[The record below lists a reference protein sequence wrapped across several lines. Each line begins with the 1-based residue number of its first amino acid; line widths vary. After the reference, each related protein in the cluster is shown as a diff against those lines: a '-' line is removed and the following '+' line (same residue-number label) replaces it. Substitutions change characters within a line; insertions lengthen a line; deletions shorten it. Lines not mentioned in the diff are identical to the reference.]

1 MEKCLKH
8 CVGLIKL
15 DNGIFKLKKTNHV
28 SLNLLWWSLCLQSGS
43 KEGAED
49 KLKGPT
55 QKAGI
60 LQKCRFS
67 VTSDDADE
75 VLLLKCSL
83 FL

>member
-1 MEKCLKH
+1 MAFSNWKEQILYPSIH
-8 CVGLIKL
+8 YGGLSAF
-15 DNGIFKLKKTNHV
+15 N
-28 SLNLLWWSLCLQSGS
+28 SGS

-60 LQKCRFS
+60 LQKGRFS

-83 FL
+83 FLWSLSW